1 MTKVPI
7 IHLFSVNLLQMVI
20 MMIQCSCPYNFPRL
34 PQFGFSFS
42 WLEMPNRKTSIR
54 CKKCSSVQWP
64 FGERMHLLFPF
75 DILTNR
81 CKSLQGIPLN
91 GLLYSRKFWMFEF
104 RAVAFFDF
112 EWHAIWWR
120 RPLRWWNVASQAG
133 SWRRSRIFKL
143 LSHVF
148 AQRVGRWDIS
158 TTHFYHHHH
167 HHHLVI
173 HDNHHNEEATWG
185 LQDYVTHFKFFSAAF
200 TAVKQWS
207 TQVILQRSK
216 ANWKLSFNSPTITAL
231 PSFQILQFF
240 NILQ

>member
-20 MMIQCSCPYNFPRL
+20 MIIQCSCPYNFPRL

-75 DILTNR
+75 DILTNG
-81 CKSLQGIPLN
+81 CKSLQRIPLN

-173 HDNHHNEEATWG
+173 HVITTMRKLLEASKIMWLTLNFFLQLLQLWSNEA
-185 LQDYVTHFKFFSAAF
+185 LRLFCNV
-200 TAVKQWS
+200 VKQIES
-207 TQVILQRSK
+207 SVLTPPQ
-216 ANWKLSFNSPTITAL
+216 
-231 PSFQILQFF
+231 
-240 NILQ
+240 

>member
-20 MMIQCSCPYNFPRL
+20 MIIQCSCPYNFPRL

-75 DILTNR
+75 DILTNG
-81 CKSLQGIPLN
+81 CKSLQRIPLN
-91 GLLYSRKFWMFEF
+91 GLLYSRKFWMFEISSSCILWF
-104 RAVAFFDF
+104 WVTCNLMTETPQVVKCCKQGWELAEEQDF
-112 EWHAIWWR
+112 QTS
-120 RPLRWWNVASQAG
+120 LSCV
-133 SWRRSRIFKL
+133 RSKGGKVGYFNNTL
-143 LSHVF
+143 LPPPSP
-148 AQRVGRWDIS
+148 S
-158 TTHFYHHHH
+158 PSCNPCHHH
-167 HHHLVI
+167 
-173 HDNHHNEEATWG
+173 DEEATWG

-231 PSFQILQFF
+231 PSFQLLQFF